1 MKKLLTAVGVL
12 IAVANVQAQT
22 PGEKIT
28 LEASYGFNAPI
39 NPTEDYAGVEMKAGD
54 YAGLNN
60 LQLGLTYQINEDWG
74 VRGAYMFANFKNS
87 DVKNTGTQIHKLAAE
102 AVYTLYND
110 AASGSYTATANGFIL
125 YAHAGLGLSI
135 NQSEVGNTDDFMAN
149 AQIGLKPTYQF
160 DKRWSVFLNPLYI
173 VNFSQHTGFD
183 GKYLDADS
191 NASIGSFYTVNLG
204 VSVRLG
210 K

>member
-1 MKKLLTAVGVL
+1 M
-12 IAVANVQAQT
+12 
-22 PGEKIT
+22 
-28 LEASYGFNAPI
+28 
-39 NPTEDYAGVEMKAGD
+39 
-54 YAGLNN
+54 
-60 LQLGLTYQINEDWG
+60 QLGLTYQINEDWG
-74 VRGAYMFANFKNS
+74 VRGTYMFANFKNK

-125 YAHAGLGLSI
+125 YAYAGLGVSI
-135 NQSEVGNTDDFMAN
+135 NQSQLRGSDDFMAN